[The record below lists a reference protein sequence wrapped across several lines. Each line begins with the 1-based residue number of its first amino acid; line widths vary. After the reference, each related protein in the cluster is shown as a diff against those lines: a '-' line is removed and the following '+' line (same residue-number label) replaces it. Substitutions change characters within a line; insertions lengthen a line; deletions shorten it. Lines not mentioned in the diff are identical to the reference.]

1 MSPGPDQIE
10 NATPGPEEDISAE
23 ATGTATL
30 FFWSLAVLAV
40 LLVPFATREGRRDIG
55 WFQEP
60 ATWPL
65 IALCVA
71 MIGGL
76 IPILRLA
83 ALRHSPG
90 FATRALAAFEG
101 TTSSLIYGL
110 TFLIYM
116 LTISWLGFSLTT
128 VLFLQLLFFM
138 SGLRGTRWS
147 GIALLIGLVIVAAFR
162 VGLGIWFAQPWI
174 AELFPVQFWALVGD
188 YL

>member
-1 MSPGPDQIE
+1 
-10 NATPGPEEDISAE
+10 
-23 ATGTATL
+23 
-30 FFWSLAVLAV
+30 
-40 LLVPFATREGRRDIG
+40 
-55 WFQEP
+55 
-60 ATWPL
+60 
-65 IALCVA
+65 
-71 MIGGL
+71 
-76 IPILRLA
+76 
-83 ALRHSPG
+83 
-90 FATRALAAFEG
+90 
-101 TTSSLIYGL
+101 
-110 TFLIYM
+110 M